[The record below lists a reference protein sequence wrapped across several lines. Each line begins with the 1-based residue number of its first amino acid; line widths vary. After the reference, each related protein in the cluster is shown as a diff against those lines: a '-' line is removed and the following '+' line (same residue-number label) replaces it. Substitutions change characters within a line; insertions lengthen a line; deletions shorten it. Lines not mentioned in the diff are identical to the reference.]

1 MKNFKTILF
10 ASTLVISGTAL
21 AAQDGTLGTN
31 SIGESI
37 VTIIKQNAVQITD
50 VGDIDLGS
58 HATLTADAVGS
69 DDVCV
74 FSSTTNYN
82 VTVDSANG
90 GFNLMDGAAAIPYSL
105 TWASNGGAA
114 ASVSDGVAVT
124 GLSGDNTSLIC
135 AGTGGS
141 NATFEVTVAV
151 ADYNAATP
159 GTYTDTLTLTVA
171 PE

>member
-21 AAQDGTLGTN
+21 AATDGTLGTN

-37 VTIIKQNAVQITD
+37 VTIIKENAVQITD

-69 DDVCV
+69 DDVCI

-90 GFNLMDGAAAIPYSL
+90 GFNLMDGAA
-105 TWASNGGAA
+105 
-114 ASVSDGVAVT
+114 VSDGVAVT
-124 GLSGDNTSLIC
+124 GLAGDNTSLIC